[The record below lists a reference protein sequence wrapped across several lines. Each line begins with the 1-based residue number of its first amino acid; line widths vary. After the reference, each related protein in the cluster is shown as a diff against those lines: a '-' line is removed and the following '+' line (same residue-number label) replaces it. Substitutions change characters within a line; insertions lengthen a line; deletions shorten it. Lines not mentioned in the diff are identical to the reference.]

1 MADVGLQD
9 LLRAGVHFGHQT
21 SRWNP
26 KMRKYIFAERSGIYL
41 LDLKKTLRQ
50 LQRAREE
57 IRDTVEQGKRVL
69 FVCTKPQLAEIVRNE
84 AERCGAFHVTERWVG
99 GLLTNFQTIKKN
111 IRRLKELETGLEEGH
126 FDYYTKKEQILL
138 DRERQKFD
146 RYLSGIKQMTSLPG
160 LVYVVDAKREEIAVK
175 EADRL
180 DIPVVAIADTN
191 ADPDRLDVPIPG
203 NDDAIRAVELITR
216 AIADAVEAA
225 KREVPESKI
234 EEEAEAY
241 TYSSDAGE
249 TADTS
254 GEEASRRR
262 KRPRRRPK
270 PEVIARARK
279 EQESEPGPPEAPEPE
294 EVRVEPATEGP
305 ARADAE
311 TPAGAASTDE
321 EVPEADVARAEAEA
335 AEAADV
341 EPADLEEARGE
352 GEAGEAD
359 EPEATAAGD
368 EEDEEEG
375 EAVAVSSAA
384 GEGEDEKRE
393 ESESS

>member
-50 LQRAREE
+50 LQRAHDRIRE
-57 IRDTVEQGKRVL
+57 TVEKGQSVL
-69 FVCTKPQLAEIVRNE
+69 FVCTKPQLAEIVRDE

-138 DRERQKFD
+138 DRERQKLE
-146 RYLSGIKQMTSLPG
+146 RYLSGIKQMTKLPG
-160 LVYVVDAKREEIAVK
+160 LVFVVDAKREEIAVK

-191 ADPDRLDVPIPG
+191 ADPDRLDIPIPG

-216 AIADAVEAA
+216 SIADAVDAA
-225 KREVPESKI
+225 RREMP
-234 EEEAEAY
+234 EAEAGDEAEVY

-249 TADTS
+249 TA
-254 GEEASRRR
+254 EEAAERSRKRR
-262 KRPRRRPK
+262 KKRPRRRPK
-270 PEVIARARK
+270 PEVIAKARK
-279 EQESEPGPPEAPEPE
+279 PKSEGDE
-294 EVRVEPATEGP
+294 EG
-305 ARADAE
+305 ADAE
-311 TPAGAASTDE
+311 ET
-321 EVPEADVARAEAEA
+321 EVSAEAEDA
-335 AEAADV
+335 AG
-341 EPADLEEARGE
+341 P
-352 GEAGEAD
+352 EAGAG
-359 EPEATAAGD
+359 EATAADGEDGEVPGDAASDAEEDEDDDRPRAEADAEDDEEEAVALSAAAAEGD
-368 EEDEEEG
+368 EEKPDETD
-375 EAVAVSSAA
+375 AS
-384 GEGEDEKRE
+384 
-393 ESESS
+393 